1 MKITSNFFMWNCG
14 ILNWNISWQ
23 YVVLI
28 WTLTFPQVWSKASWC
43 KYGYLWYDI
52 QSRKHRGVGYYIT
65 YYIFRR
71 VFIKLHHSFIYC
83 LFPQNEMPALYRFYF
98 PHFLLRTEIRPAQSS
113 VIHHLY
119 FFLIIQQNFNWFLK
133 TLTCILLLNIMCI
146 CGISLYRSFHLLSLQ
161 SCFVLELANKVMKY
175 WNLLNIWG
183 KLKFNESIN

>member
-1 MKITSNFFMWNCG
+1 MWKCG

-71 VFIKLHHSFIYC
+71 VFIKLYHSFIYC

-183 KLKFNESIN
+183 KLKFNESII